1 MKIHW
6 GYKIMIVYLFFVVG
20 MVVLVIKS
28 TMQKFE
34 LVQPDYYADEL
45 KYQTVIDASQRA
57 KNFQVALNVQRQAGK
72 LNIVLPKEFSN
83 KKVTGKAHLYYA
95 ADIQKDIVKKFETN
109 NGTFTIETFST
120 TKGNYTLKLEVMKE
134 GVSYYYEQKI
144 FL

>member
-6 GYKIMIVYLFFVVG
+6 GYKIMIVYSFFVVG
-20 MVVLVIKS
+20 MLFLVIKS

-57 KNFQVALNVQRQAGK
+57 KNFQVELNVQRQAGK
-72 LNIVLPKEFSN
+72 LNIMLPKEFSN

-95 ADIQKDIVKKFETN
+95 ADIQKDIVKKFDTN

>member
-57 KNFQVALNVQRQAGK
+57 KNFQVELNVLKQAGK
-72 LNIVLPKEFSN
+72 LNIMLPKEFSN
-83 KKVTGKAHLYYA
+83 KRVTGKAHLYYA
-95 ADIQKDIVKKFETN
+95 ADIQKDIVKKFDTN

>member
-1 MKIHW
+1 
-6 GYKIMIVYLFFVVG
+6 MIVYSFFVVG
-20 MVVLVIKS
+20 MLFLVIKS

-57 KNFQVALNVQRQAGK
+57 KNFQVELNVQKQTGK
-72 LNIVLPKEFSN
+72 LNIMLPKEFSN
-83 KKVTGKAHLYYA
+83 KRVTGKAHLYYA

>member
-57 KNFQVALNVQRQAGK
+57 KNFQVAQIGR
-72 LNIVLPKEFSN
+72 
-83 KKVTGKAHLYYA
+83 AH
-95 ADIQKDIVKKFETN
+95 V
-109 NGTFTIETFST
+109 
-120 TKGNYTLKLEVMKE
+120 
-134 GVSYYYEQKI
+134 
-144 FL
+144 

>member
-6 GYKIMIVYLFFVVG
+6 GYKIMIVYSFFVVG
-20 MVVLVIKS
+20 MLFLVIKS

-57 KNFQVALNVQRQAGK
+57 KNFQVALNVQKQAGK
-72 LNIVLPKEFSN
+72 LNIMLPKEFSN

-95 ADIQKDIVKKFETN
+95 ADIQKDIVKKFDTN

>member
-20 MVVLVIKS
+20 MVFLVIKS

-57 KNFQVALNVQRQAGK
+57 KNFQVELNVQKQAGK
-72 LNIVLPKEFSN
+72 LNIMLPKEFSN

-109 NGTFTIETFST
+109 NGAFTIETFST

>member
-57 KNFQVALNVQRQAGK
+57 KNFQVELNVQKQAGK
-72 LNIVLPKEFSN
+72 LNIMLPKEFSN

-95 ADIQKDIVKKFETN
+95 ADIQKDIVKKFDTN

>member
-57 KNFQVALNVQRQAGK
+57 KNFQVELNVQKQTGK
-72 LNIVLPKEFSN
+72 LNIMLPKEFSN
-83 KKVTGKAHLYYA
+83 KRVTGKAHLYYA
-95 ADIQKDIVKKFETN
+95 ADIQKDIVKKFDTN

>member
-1 MKIHW
+1 
-6 GYKIMIVYLFFVVG
+6 MIVYLFFVVG

-57 KNFQVALNVQRQAGK
+57 KNFQVELNVQKQAGK
-72 LNIVLPKEFSN
+72 LNIMLPKEFSN

-95 ADIQKDIVKKFETN
+95 ADIQKDIVKKFDTN

>member
-20 MVVLVIKS
+20 IVVLVIKS

-57 KNFQVALNVQRQAGK
+57 KNFQVELNVLKQAGK
-72 LNIVLPKEFSN
+72 LNIMLPKEFSN
-83 KKVTGKAHLYYA
+83 KRVTGKAHLYYA
-95 ADIQKDIVKKFETN
+95 ADIQKDIVKKFDTN

>member
-57 KNFQVALNVQRQAGK
+57 KNFQVELNVQKQTGK
-72 LNIVLPKEFSN
+72 LNIMLPKEFSN
-83 KKVTGKAHLYYA
+83 KRVTGKAHLYYA

>member
-6 GYKIMIVYLFFVVG
+6 GYKIMIVYSFFVVG
-20 MVVLVIKS
+20 MLFLVIKS

-57 KNFQVALNVQRQAGK
+57 KNFQVELNVQKQTGK
-72 LNIVLPKEFSN
+72 LNIMLPKEFSN
-83 KKVTGKAHLYYA
+83 KRVTGKAHLYYA
-95 ADIQKDIVKKFETN
+95 ADIQKDIVKKFDTN

>member
-1 MKIHW
+1 
-6 GYKIMIVYLFFVVG
+6 MIVYSFFVVG
-20 MVVLVIKS
+20 MLFLVIKS

-57 KNFQVALNVQRQAGK
+57 KNFQVELNVLKQAGK
-72 LNIVLPKEFSN
+72 LNIMLPKEFSN

-95 ADIQKDIVKKFETN
+95 ADIQKDIVKKFDTN

>member
-57 KNFQVALNVQRQAGK
+57 KNFQVALNVQKQAGK
-72 LNIVLPKEFSN
+72 LNIMLPKEFNN
-83 KKVTGKAHLYYA
+83 KKVSGKAHLYYA
-95 ADIQKDIVKKFETN
+95 ADIQKDIVKKFDTN

>member
-1 MKIHW
+1 
-6 GYKIMIVYLFFVVG
+6 MIVYLFFVVG
-20 MVVLVIKS
+20 MVFLVIKS

-57 KNFQVALNVQRQAGK
+57 KNFQVELNVQKQAGK
-72 LNIVLPKEFSN
+72 LNIFLPKEFCN

-95 ADIQKDIVKKFETN
+95 ADILKDIVKKFDTN

-134 GVSYYYEQKI
+134 GVSDRKSTR
-144 FL
+144 LNSSHT

>member
-6 GYKIMIVYLFFVVG
+6 GYKIMIVYLFFVLG

-45 KYQTVIDASQRA
+45 KYQTFIDASQRA
-57 KNFQVALNVQRQAGK
+57 KNFQVELNVQKQTGK
-72 LNIVLPKEFSN
+72 LNIMLPKEFSN
-83 KKVTGKAHLYYA
+83 KRVTGKAHLYYA
-95 ADIQKDIVKKFETN
+95 ADIQKDIVKKFDTN

>member
-6 GYKIMIVYLFFVVG
+6 GYKIMIVYSFFVVG
-20 MVVLVIKS
+20 MLFLVIKS

-57 KNFQVALNVQRQAGK
+57 KNFQVELNVLKQAGK
-72 LNIVLPKEFSN
+72 LNIMLPKEFSN

-95 ADIQKDIVKKFETN
+95 ADIQKDIVKKFDTN

>member
-20 MVVLVIKS
+20 IVVLVIKS

-57 KNFQVALNVQRQAGK
+57 KNFQVELNVQKQAGK
-72 LNIVLPKEFSN
+72 LNIFLPKEFCN

-95 ADIQKDIVKKFETN
+95 ADIQKDIVKKFDTN

>member
-6 GYKIMIVYLFFVVG
+6 GYKIMIVYSFFVVG
-20 MVVLVIKS
+20 MLFLVIKS

-57 KNFQVALNVQRQAGK
+57 KNFQVELNVQKQAGK
-72 LNIVLPKEFSN
+72 LNIMLPKEFSN

-95 ADIQKDIVKKFETN
+95 ADIQKDIVKKFDTN
-109 NGTFTIETFST
+109 NGAFTIETFST

>member
-6 GYKIMIVYLFFVVG
+6 GYKITIVYLFFVVG
-20 MVVLVIKS
+20 MLSLVIKS

-57 KNFQVALNVQRQAGK
+57 KNFQVELNVQKQAGK
-72 LNIVLPKEFSN
+72 LNIMLPKEFSN

>member
-20 MVVLVIKS
+20 IVVLVIKS

-57 KNFQVALNVQRQAGK
+57 KNFQVELNVQKQAGK
-72 LNIVLPKEFSN
+72 LNIMLPKEFSN

-109 NGTFTIETFST
+109 NGAFTIETFST

>member
-6 GYKIMIVYLFFVVG
+6 GYKITIVYLFFVVG
-20 MVVLVIKS
+20 MLSLVIKS

-57 KNFQVALNVQRQAGK
+57 KNFQVELNVQKQTGK
-72 LNIVLPKEFSN
+72 LNIMLPKEFSN
-83 KKVTGKAHLYYA
+83 KRVTGKAHLYYA

>member
-6 GYKIMIVYLFFVVG
+6 GYKITIVYLFFVVG

-57 KNFQVALNVQRQAGK
+57 KNFQVELNVQKQTGK
-72 LNIVLPKEFSN
+72 LNIMLPKEFSN
-83 KKVTGKAHLYYA
+83 KRVTGKAHLYYA

>member
-20 MVVLVIKS
+20 IVVLVIKS

-45 KYQTVIDASQRA
+45 KYQTLIDASQRA
-57 KNFQVALNVQRQAGK
+57 KNFQVELNVQKQAGK
-72 LNIVLPKEFSN
+72 LNIMLPKEFSN

-95 ADIQKDIVKKFETN
+95 ADIQKDIVKKFDTN

>member
-57 KNFQVALNVQRQAGK
+57 KNFQVELNVLKQAGK
-72 LNIVLPKEFSN
+72 LNIMLPKEFSN

-95 ADIQKDIVKKFETN
+95 ADIQKDIVKKFDTN

>member
-6 GYKIMIVYLFFVVG
+6 GYKIMIVYSFFVVG
-20 MVVLVIKS
+20 MLFLVIKS

-57 KNFQVALNVQRQAGK
+57 KNFQVELNVQKQAGK
-72 LNIVLPKEFSN
+72 LNIMLPKEFSN

-95 ADIQKDIVKKFETN
+95 ADIQKDIVKKFDTN

>member
-6 GYKIMIVYLFFVVG
+6 GYKIMIVYSFFVVG
-20 MVVLVIKS
+20 MLFLVIKS

-57 KNFQVALNVQRQAGK
+57 KNFQVELNVQKQAGK
-72 LNIVLPKEFSN
+72 LNIFLPKEFCN

-95 ADIQKDIVKKFETN
+95 ADIQKDIVKKFDTN

>member
-1 MKIHW
+1 
-6 GYKIMIVYLFFVVG
+6 MIVYLFFVVG

-57 KNFQVALNVQRQAGK
+57 KNFQVELNVLKQAGK
-72 LNIVLPKEFSN
+72 LNIMLPKEFSN

-95 ADIQKDIVKKFETN
+95 ADIQKDIVKKFDTN

>member
-57 KNFQVALNVQRQAGK
+57 KNFQVELNVQKQAGK
-72 LNIVLPKEFSN
+72 LNIMLPKEFCN

-109 NGTFTIETFST
+109 NGAFIIETFST

>member
-20 MVVLVIKS
+20 MLFLVIKS

-57 KNFQVALNVQRQAGK
+57 KNFQVELNVQKQAGK
-72 LNIVLPKEFSN
+72 LNIMLPKEFSN

-95 ADIQKDIVKKFETN
+95 ADIQKDIVKKFDTN

>member
-72 LNIVLPKEFSN
+72 LNIMLPKEFSN

-95 ADIQKDIVKKFETN
+95 ADIQKDIVKKFDTN

-120 TKGNYTLKLEVMKE
+120 TESLIKNFEK
-134 GVSYYYEQKI
+134 
-144 FL
+144 

>member
-57 KNFQVALNVQRQAGK
+57 KNFQVELNVQKQTGK
-72 LNIVLPKEFSN
+72 LNIMLPKEFSN

-95 ADIQKDIVKKFETN
+95 ADIQKDIVKKFDTN